1 MSEPR
6 SKDYDLPTDANPVQ
20 RPVPPGAVERLP
32 NEARQAV
39 TRNNVLI
46 VLLTG
51 LAGAIVLLAIVWFV
65 FFR

>member
-1 MSEPR
+1 MAEPR
-6 SKDYDLPTDANPVQ
+6 SEDYDQPTDAEVVN
-20 RPVPPGAVERLP
+20 RPVPPGSVERLP

-46 VLLTG
+46 VLLIG